1 MNLYPSRPQ
10 LVIRVGV
17 TGHREGSDLGSEA
30 LREAIQKVLA
40 QIGSIALEAF
50 LAKRQR
56 FAKDPNMP
64 ILRLVSSLAQGA
76 DRLVAQEATAKEYK
90 LHALLP
96 FPRGIYAKDPNLGS
110 LDEFN
115 DLLDDQEKT
124 ERVFELDNSSATEAE
139 RKAAYEAAG
148 RLVLRQSDILIA
160 IWDGEPARGMG
171 GTGQIVE
178 EAQALEI
185 PVLRIDSNLPHG
197 ITLLNSKDSTPG
209 SGFPGQQL
217 RERLLQ
223 ILIPQ
228 AGVVTERLLPLEESK
243 KWREASELPA
253 NLSHEG
259 DAVLRTGFIWADKR
273 AKLFAFLY
281 RLSYRSIYVLGAVA
295 VLFAYLGSTAELHRH
310 RVYLSLELA
319 AILVILFLTLLG
331 WLFKWH
337 RQWLDYRHLAESLR
351 ATRISALLGRV
362 ASHSPVPAK
371 VGGELKSSKAMFY
384 LRSFVSQAGLVTA
397 VLDEPY
403 RDAFRAFLHENVV
416 DQIRYH
422 RRTAERCH
430 RNHKRW
436 HMSAQ
441 ALFVLAA
448 IACGLHFLVHEEST
462 DLRVRAL
469 NFAVIVLPAFGGA
482 IGALLH
488 HGESE
493 RIKRLSEGLAEHL
506 EVLRGKLLADLGR
519 IPSSQELAS
528 LTDEFSTI
536 CLAEL
541 MDWRFLFLDRPLVL
555 PA

>member
-1 MNLYPSRPQ
+1 MTDRPTFPR
-10 LVIRVGV
+10 LVVRVGV
-17 TGHREGSDLGSEA
+17 TGHREGPDLGSEA
-30 LREAIQKVLA
+30 LREAIRKALD
-40 QIGSIALEAF
+40 QIRSIALEAF
-50 LAKRQR
+50 QERRKL
-56 FAKDPNMP
+56 FAKDQNAPF
-64 ILRLVSSLAQGA
+64 LRLVSSLAQGA

-96 FPRGIYAKDPNLGS
+96 FPRDIYAKDPNLGS
-110 LDEFN
+110 VDEFN
-115 DLLDDQEKT
+115 DLLDDKKKT
-124 ERVFELDNSSATEAE
+124 ERVFELDNSFATEAE

-148 RLVLRQSDILIA
+148 RLVLRQSDVLIA
-160 IWDGEPARGMG
+160 IWDGEPARGTG

-178 EAQALEI
+178 EAQVAEI
-185 PVLRIDSNLPHG
+185 PVLRIDSNLPHA
-197 ITLLNSKDSTPG
+197 ITLLNSK
-209 SGFPGQQL
+209 GFPPRPGFAGQHL

-223 ILIPQ
+223 VLIPQ
-228 AGVVTERLLPLEESK
+228 EGVVAERLLHLEESK
-243 KWREASELPA
+243 RWRDASELPS

-259 DAVLRTGFIWADKR
+259 DAALRTGFIWADKR
-273 AKLFAFLY
+273 AKWFAFLY
-281 RLSYRSIYVLGAVA
+281 RLSYRSIYILGAIA
-295 VLFAYLGSTAELHRH
+295 VLFAYLGSTVEVHKH
-310 RVYLSLELA
+310 KIYLTLELA
-319 AILVILFLTLLG
+319 AILGILFLTVLG

-337 RQWLDYRHLAESLR
+337 RKWLDYRHLAESLR
-351 ATRISALLGRV
+351 VTRISALLGRV
-362 ASHSPVPAK
+362 ASYSPVPMK
-371 VGGELKSSKAMFY
+371 VRGELRRSKAMFY

-403 RDAFRAFLHENVV
+403 REAFRAFLHENVV

-441 ALFVLAA
+441 VLFVLAA
-448 IACGLHFLVHEEST
+448 IACGLHFWVHGDIT

-493 RIKRLSEGLAEHL
+493 RVKRLSEGLAEHL
-506 EVLRGKLLADLGR
+506 EILRGKLLTDLGR

-528 LTDEFSTI
+528 LSEEFSNI

-541 MDWRFLFLDRPLVL
+541 MDWRVLFLDRPLVL